1 MVLPS
6 GEVLFNFAGGS
17 GEDVFF
23 SPLLVP
29 RMGKLPKNPLMVL
42 EMKIIH
48 HDVMKV
54 RRPTDGRLP
63 LSTFI
68 LDHPQDCIDAP
79 PKLHPDR

>member
-1 MVLPS
+1 
-6 GEVLFNFAGGS
+6 
-17 GEDVFF
+17 
-23 SPLLVP
+23 
-29 RMGKLPKNPLMVL
+29 MGKLPKNPLMVL

-79 PKLHPDR
+79 PKLLPDR